1 MFSCFFYHFSAF
13 LFFNLNHNYIFF
25 FSYFCALFLFPFLQ
39 CIPVLVPILFFSLF
53 FLYTKIRIKTKLKKI
68 KINNNIYFMLSLFLY
83 RFLFPLRFLS
93 LFRIL
98 VAGFSRCPIK
108 AAFATRINLV
118 TQDKSRKL
126 QTFPAGQESL
136 KLG

>member
-1 MFSCFFYHFSAF
+1 
-13 LFFNLNHNYIFF
+13 
-25 FSYFCALFLFPFLQ
+25 
-39 CIPVLVPILFFSLF
+39 
-53 FLYTKIRIKTKLKKI
+53 
-68 KINNNIYFMLSLFLY
+68 MLSLFLY